1 MIAHPS
7 AIDLRPES
15 DSIPLHRLSPHPPPA
30 ATILRGGR
38 SLSLGRPPPPRAT
51 PPLFVVARLGAAQR
65 RLRAQR
71 GSGGGGSG
79 HVEDLQA
86 QRDLER
92 LFQLADINEE
102 AAQSSSAG
110 GGGGGDSG
118 GGDGDGGSSG
128 SGSSQPRR
136 EPLQPTAPTSTR
148 GARAPPPPPLSSPG
162 AAPRPQKPYRSPPPP
177 DSISMPFEAFRSS
190 DHEECGVQVAP
201 NRVLAGFEDD
211 DFSED
216 GELSDYKT
224 DRLRVKDDTTRD
236 GLRDPDAVH
245 AVLSTPPATSRRPPP
260 PTEAPDTAWSTP
272 RYLPARELQAR
283 EANCASPPNAPRDR
297 GAAWTRVV
305 QRKRVDESSA
315 SASARSA
322 ARRRNFTLRPV
333 GGEDSTGATGWGE
346 LMPEPDVFAI
356 RVVYEDDADALKT
369 PSWSSS
375 WHDVLCGGDGE
386 GTGIDGTDELDV
398 GGAIEGGMCCACEFI
413 GPTRV
418 GDVAPVEKELDD
430 GTATDI
436 AVTKTSRVGYATRAR
451 SPLPT
456 PTHIAVGDAQQ
467 QQARSTVIAYTTAW

>member
-7 AIDLRPES
+7 AMDLRPES

-71 GSGGGGSG
+71 GSGSGGSG

-177 DSISMPFEAFRSS
+177 DSISMPFEAFRF
-190 DHEECGVQVAP
+190 Q
-201 NRVLAGFEDD
+201 
-211 DFSED
+211 
-216 GELSDYKT
+216 
-224 DRLRVKDDTTRD
+224 
-236 GLRDPDAVH
+236 
-245 AVLSTPPATSRRPPP
+245 RP
-260 PTEAPDTAWSTP
+260 
-272 RYLPARELQAR
+272 
-283 EANCASPPNAPRDR
+283 
-297 GAAWTRVV
+297 
-305 QRKRVDESSA
+305 
-315 SASARSA
+315 
-322 ARRRNFTLRPV
+322 RRR
-333 GGEDSTGATGWGE
+333 
-346 LMPEPDVFAI
+346 
-356 RVVYEDDADALKT
+356 RVLKT

-375 WHDVLCGGDGE
+375 WHDVLCGGGGE

-398 GGAIEGGMCCACEFI
+398 DGAIVGGMCCACEFI

-418 GDVAPVEKELDD
+418 GDAAPVEKELDD

-436 AVTKTSRVGYATRAR
+436 AITKTSRVGYATRAR

-456 PTHIAVGDAQQ
+456 PTDIAVGDAQQ
-467 QQARSTVIAYTTAW
+467 QQVRSTVIAYTAAW